1 MRGADKDSSSATSS
15 ANGRIFASPLARRLA
30 AEQGVALSS
39 LEGSGPHGRI
49 IKRDLE
55 KRGRTVPLQ
64 APAAA
69 REARAPEAPHPG
81 MPFPFPPGSY
91 DEVPLDAMRKTIA
104 RRLTAAFR
112 DVPHF
117 PLTIDC
123 ELDRLLELRK
133 ELNAKVEGE
142 GIKVSVN
149 DFVIRATALALKKV
163 PDANASYTERARLLH
178 HHADIAVAVA
188 IPGGLITPI
197 IFQAELKGLAAIA
210 AEMKDKAARARTR
223 KLKPEEYQGGT
234 FSVSNLGMM
243 GIKSFA
249 SIINEPHGA
258 ILSIGAGEQRPIVR
272 QNALA
277 IATVMSVTITCDHRV
292 VDGAIGAAFL
302 GAFKKLI
309 EDPILMLL

>member
-1 MRGADKDSSSATSS
+1 
-15 ANGRIFASPLARRLA
+15 LA
-30 AEQGVALSS
+30 AEQGVALASVK
-39 LEGSGPHGRI
+39 GSGPHGRI
-49 IKRDLE
+49 VKRDLE
-55 KRGRTVPLQ
+55 NLGRTVPLQ
-64 APAAA
+64 TPAAA
-69 REARAPEAPHPG
+69 RAREAPHPG

-91 DEVPLDAMRKTIA
+91 DEAPLDAMRKTIA
-104 RRLTAAFR
+104 RRMTAAFR

-123 ELDRLLELRK
+123 ELDRLLEQRK
-133 ELNAKVEGE
+133 ELNAKVEAD

-149 DFVIRATALALKKV
+149 DFVIRAAALALKKV
-163 PDANASYTERARLLH
+163 PDANASYTEHARLLH

-210 AEMKDKAARARTR
+210 AEMKDKAARARER

-258 ILSIGAGEQRPIVR
+258 ILSVGAGEQRPVVR

-292 VDGAIGAAFL
+292 VDGVIGATFL
-302 GAFKKLI
+302 AAFKKLI